1 MSEFLL
7 DKESYSENTQK
18 MSTPIGSENE
28 ELSSSTKNN
37 LFEFDIIADT
47 LKHIYSKSK
56 LKKNLSSAL
65 SIFYTYPILIILF
78 SFLIG
83 SFFFGLSMLFIFFK
97 IFENLMKPI
106 IFIILFTLVFCIS
119 LIIIRVIDDF
129 KNQGNLGAKWERN
142 NIVKILGISLTL
154 IILTIGAFF
163 FHAFINNL
171 LAYKNKNDM
180 LLNYNEI
187 KYNNYD
193 KKSFENDFFLI
204 YIINCF
210 LLDKSQIESENSI
223 ISNYF
228 GDEILKKLHMSLLIS
243 CIPLFI
249 FCFNKLI
256 KVFLIEVKFTI
267 PKFIIYINFFFFIIL
282 IFIDHSFFDKNN
294 FNWFIISLIEIILLS
309 LIYLGFILLKI
320 NSVYKLNKNPKDKN
334 FTINK
339 FDLGLL
345 FLIFTFDLI
354 DLIGSSLIYMSL
366 LINFINYAYNN
377 ETYKD
382 LNNSVLFLRIGFLL
396 CIISNSFYYGHFLL
410 SLIFRPIAL
419 QYAPVKLKKF
429 YIRANRNLGSF
440 ISFKFDFNIIRKE
453 IN

>member
-129 KNQGNLGAKWERN
+129 KNQGNIGAKWERN

-171 LAYKNKNDM
+171 LAYKNKNYI

-210 LLDKSQIESENSI
+210 LLDKSQIENENSI

>member
-129 KNQGNLGAKWERN
+129 KNQGNIGAKWERN

-171 LAYKNKNDM
+171 LAYKNKNDI

>member
-171 LAYKNKNDM
+171 LAYKNKNDI

-193 KKSFENDFFLI
+193 KKSFENNFFLI

>member
-129 KNQGNLGAKWERN
+129 KNQGNIGAKWERN

-429 YIRANRNLGSF
+429 YIRVNRNLGSF

>member
-129 KNQGNLGAKWERN
+129 KNQGNIGAKWERN

-163 FHAFINNL
+163 FHAFVNNL

-180 LLNYNEI
+180 LLNYN
-187 KYNNYD
+187 
-193 KKSFENDFFLI
+193 
-204 YIINCF
+204 
-210 LLDKSQIESENSI
+210 
-223 ISNYF
+223 
-228 GDEILKKLHMSLLIS
+228 
-243 CIPLFI
+243 
-249 FCFNKLI
+249 
-256 KVFLIEVKFTI
+256 
-267 PKFIIYINFFFFIIL
+267 
-282 IFIDHSFFDKNN
+282 
-294 FNWFIISLIEIILLS
+294 
-309 LIYLGFILLKI
+309 
-320 NSVYKLNKNPKDKN
+320 
-334 FTINK
+334 
-339 FDLGLL
+339 
-345 FLIFTFDLI
+345 
-354 DLIGSSLIYMSL
+354 
-366 LINFINYAYNN
+366 
-377 ETYKD
+377 
-382 LNNSVLFLRIGFLL
+382 
-396 CIISNSFYYGHFLL
+396 
-410 SLIFRPIAL
+410 
-419 QYAPVKLKKF
+419 
-429 YIRANRNLGSF
+429 
-440 ISFKFDFNIIRKE
+440 
-453 IN
+453 

>member
-129 KNQGNLGAKWERN
+129 KNQGNIGAKWERN

-171 LAYKNKNDM
+171 LAYKNKNYI

>member
-1 MSEFLL
+1 
-7 DKESYSENTQK
+7 
-18 MSTPIGSENE
+18 
-28 ELSSSTKNN
+28 
-37 LFEFDIIADT
+37 
-47 LKHIYSKSK
+47 
-56 LKKNLSSAL
+56 
-65 SIFYTYPILIILF
+65 
-78 SFLIG
+78 
-83 SFFFGLSMLFIFFK
+83 
-97 IFENLMKPI
+97 
-106 IFIILFTLVFCIS
+106 
-119 LIIIRVIDDF
+119 
-129 KNQGNLGAKWERN
+129 
-142 NIVKILGISLTL
+142 
-154 IILTIGAFF
+154 
-163 FHAFINNL
+163 
-171 LAYKNKNDM
+171 
-180 LLNYNEI
+180 
-187 KYNNYD
+187 
-193 KKSFENDFFLI
+193 
-204 YIINCF
+204 
-210 LLDKSQIESENSI
+210 
-223 ISNYF
+223 
-228 GDEILKKLHMSLLIS
+228 MSLLIS

-256 KVFLIEVKFTI
+256 KVFIIEVKFTI

-282 IFIDHSFFDKNN
+282 IFISHSFFDKNN

-309 LIYLGFILLKI
+309 LIYLGYILLKI

>member
-129 KNQGNLGAKWERN
+129 KNQGNIGAKWERN

-171 LAYKNKNDM
+171 LAYKNKNFI

-396 CIISNSFYYGHFLL
+396 CII
-410 SLIFRPIAL
+410 
-419 QYAPVKLKKF
+419 V
-429 YIRANRNLGSF
+429 
-440 ISFKFDFNIIRKE
+440 
-453 IN
+453 

>member
-171 LAYKNKNDM
+171 LAYKNKNDI

>member
-129 KNQGNLGAKWERN
+129 KNQGNIGAKWERN

-193 KKSFENDFFLI
+193 KKPFENDFFLI

-210 LLDKSQIESENSI
+210 LLDKSQIENENSI

>member
-37 LFEFDIIADT
+37 LFEFDIIANT